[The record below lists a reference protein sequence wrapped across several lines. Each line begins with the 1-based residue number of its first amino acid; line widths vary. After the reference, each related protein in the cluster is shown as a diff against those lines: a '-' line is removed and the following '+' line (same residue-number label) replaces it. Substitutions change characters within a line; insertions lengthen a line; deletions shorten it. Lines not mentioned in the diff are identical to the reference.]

1 LLSEQ
6 EVSKSW
12 RQLFAAGP
20 MTEETFVKAEA
31 LVEELRPENPLRHRL
46 STELAELRRM
56 AVGAT
61 TKKPTTRRPRV
72 KVS

>member
-1 LLSEQ
+1 
-6 EVSKSW
+6 
-12 RQLFAAGP
+12 

-56 AVGAT
+56 AKGVT
-61 TKKPTTRRPRV
+61 TKKATTRRPRV
-72 KVS
+72 KVT

>member
-1 LLSEQ
+1 
-6 EVSKSW
+6 
-12 RQLFAAGP
+12 

>member
-12 RQLFAAGP
+12 RHLFAAGP
-20 MTEETFVKAEA
+20 LNEETFTKAEA
-31 LVEELRPENPLRHRL
+31 LIEELRPENPLRHRL
-46 STELAELRRM
+46 GAELAELRRLGKG
-56 AVGAT
+56 V
-61 TKKPTTRRPRV
+61 KERRRRV